1 MSTIF
6 SAQSST
12 QCEGV
17 AQFSQTQVFTEQSSR
32 NRKRRERHQHRMVQK
47 QNEARA
53 KKRRMLWNRWCREQR
68 IANERE
74 RDRELTPVHVTPTN
88 PGMVRI
94 GSINMEKSNPDKLEL
109 LVCLAASRQWEITV
123 VSECTPT
130 TRTARQNPLQQCRH
144 WRWEGWELIHTGS
157 VGILLSPAW
166 STAWHTFQ
174 ATKHRSS
181 SGRVLS
187 IVLPRDPSSS
197 PGPSVPSWI
206 VTAVWA
212 PVSTSPLELLDELW
226 EEVRAA
232 AMKEISFRPVCAL
245 ASSMHEYTPHVIAGD
260 WNAQLHEPSDEPSEV
275 MGRYHPPAR
284 RQLDEYAYSKVLAMG
299 NWVHAD
305 SFRPA
310 LGNSHRGTWF
320 SSIHRKYYELDWM
333 LVPRSQLARL
343 VSMTLRHTTGDLHI
357 QHSAKEYFY
366 RLEQTKRQ
374 TSVCRTRRPDLSVLR
389 GNTEQAQEARTTLAQ
404 KVRADCQDNTDFSD
418 FRTIVARHTL
428 DVCGECKRSCRKPWL
443 RTTASARIGPL
454 NTQCIQL
461 RQQIRCLKERLSDDP
476 DNEQLQVETEHL
488 RSQRNDIKKQQRQ
501 IQRELEKDYWERLC
515 MVSHQR
521 QETDSFQFFQ
531 SLRSRQS
538 RGTHTKQPDRTPSA
552 QMNGEH
558 TFRPLVKQLKIY
570 LIP

>member
-1 MSTIF
+1 MGGKGAGPNQTVPGLPASSSEFNVIFEAVPSDPINISPHVGVEFAAPLPDSSSNSYACHSGLVCQPIF
-6 SAQSST
+6 SAQSSM

-17 AQFSQTQVFTEQSSR
+17 AQFSHTQVFTEQSSR

-68 IANERE
+68 IANEQE
-74 RDRELTPVHVTPTN
+74 RGRELTPVHVTPTT

-144 WRWEGWELIHTGS
+144 WRWEGWEMIHTGS

-166 STAWHTFQ
+166 SSAWHTFQ

-197 PGPSVPSWI
+197 PGPSVSSWI

-212 PVSTSPLELLDELW
+212 PVSTSSLEILDEFW
-226 EEVRAA
+226 EEVHAA

-260 WNAQLHEPSDEPSEV
+260 WNAQLHEPIDEPSEV

-284 RQLDEYAYSKVLAMG
+284 HQLDEYAYSKVLAMG

-333 LVPRSQLARL
+333 LVP
-343 VSMTLRHTTGDLHI
+343 G
-357 QHSAKEYFY
+357 
-366 RLEQTKRQ
+366 
-374 TSVCRTRRPDLSVLR
+374 
-389 GNTEQAQEARTTLAQ
+389 
-404 KVRADCQDNTDFSD
+404 
-418 FRTIVARHTL
+418 
-428 DVCGECKRSCRKPWL
+428 
-443 RTTASARIGPL
+443 L
-454 NTQCIQL
+454 NL
-461 RQQIRCLKERLSDDP
+461 LGS
-476 DNEQLQVETEHL
+476 
-488 RSQRNDIKKQQRQ
+488 
-501 IQRELEKDYWERLC
+501 
-515 MVSHQR
+515 
-521 QETDSFQFFQ
+521 
-531 SLRSRQS
+531 
-538 RGTHTKQPDRTPSA
+538 
-552 QMNGEH
+552 
-558 TFRPLVKQLKIY
+558 
-570 LIP
+570 